1 MNTSRSHYI
10 TFLLTLIS
18 QAASAAFIPAA
29 GAHQGRSYY
38 QEVINSSSSCARRI
52 KTSDSVLHAKRKR
65 SAPPKKKSKKG
76 GKGSSG
82 NDNDYG
88 NESTANNG
96 NSPTSEAANR
106 PMANLAGVSE
116 EHNYEQ
122 FFYSESSTKKIYQLV
137 KSYST
142 PLLLCN
148 PSLAVMADEDGIDY
162 LLLDRDKRFKFL
174 KRFKEFSLTEPFL
187 ITSFAYDSIFIDPP
201 FANVT
206 PSQLVRCMKLM
217 GKKERLSAPIFI
229 AYNSKREEELIAAFD
244 ELPCPPLTRLWRL
257 DYRSVREEDMNIC
270 LYGPNAI

>member
-10 TFLLTLIS
+10 TFLLTLIF

-29 GAHQGRSYY
+29 GVHQRRSYY
-38 QEVINSSSSCARRI
+38 QEVINSSCARTTRI
-52 KTSDSVLHAKRKR
+52 KTSSDSVLHAKRKR
-65 SAPPKKKSKKG
+65 SGSTKNKSKKG
-76 GKGSSG
+76 GKGSSD
-82 NDNDYG
+82 NDNA
-88 NESTANNG
+88 STANNG

-106 PMANLAGVSE
+106 PMANLAGVAE
-116 EHNYEQ
+116 DHNYEQ
-122 FFYSESSTKKIYQLV
+122 FFYSKSSTESIYQLV
-137 KSYST
+137 KSYSK

-148 PSLAVMADEDGIDY
+148 PSLAVMAEEDGIDY
-162 LLLDRDKRFKFL
+162 LLLDRDKRFTFL

-187 ITSFAYDSIFIDPP
+187 VTSYEYDSIFLDPP

-206 PSQLVRCMKLM
+206 PSQLVRCIKLM
-217 GKKERLSAPIFI
+217 GTKQRLSAPIFI

>member
-1 MNTSRSHYI
+1 MNSSRSHYI
-10 TFLLTLIS
+10 PLLLTLLFR
-18 QAASAAFIPAA
+18 AASAAFIPPA

-38 QEVINSSSSCARRI
+38 QEVINHSSCARRI
-52 KTSDSVLHAKRKR
+52 NTSDSVLHAKRKQ
-65 SAPPKKKSKKG
+65 SASPKKKSKKG
-76 GKGSSG
+76 VKGSG
-82 NDNDYG
+82 NNND

-96 NSPTSEAANR
+96 DSPTSEAANR

-122 FFYSESSTKKIYQLV
+122 FFYSENSTKKIYQLV

-206 PSQLVRCMKLM
+206 PSQLVRCMKLT

-270 LYGPNAI
+270 LYGPNTI